1 MKTKAFQVKKSYNS
15 LTLPIIATLAMSS
28 AVANAATTFDLTN
41 LVSDNPSVNAKVTDP
56 NLVNAWGISF
66 SPTSAFWISD
76 NSKGVSTIYNVNP
89 ATNATTKV
97 GLTVT
102 IPGAGSV
109 TGQVFNSNASA
120 ANGNTVGFNGDPFL
134 FVSEDGTVSGWR
146 GALGTTAETFAP
158 ASNAIYKGVAEASV
172 GGHGYLYAANFHS
185 GAIDVIN
192 GDAAA
197 PALSGN
203 FTDPNLPSGYAP
215 FNIQD
220 LNGKLY
226 VTYAQQTPGSGD
238 ETAGPGLGYVSVY
251 DLQGNFLERIASQG
265 SLDAPWGLAIAP
277 SSFGEYAGDLL
288 VGNFGDG
295 TINAFNLITHSF
307 IGQLMGSNGKP
318 LSIDGLWGLSI
329 GNNGGAGSS
338 QTLYFTA
345 GPNGEANGLF
355 GAVSAV
361 PLPPAIWL
369 FGSALVGVRLLGKRL
384 DSEV

>member
-1 MKTKAFQVKKSYNS
+1 MKTKTYPLKKSYTS
-15 LTLPIIATLAMSS
+15 LAIPIIATLVMCSS
-28 AVANAATTFDLTN
+28 AANATTTFDLTN
-41 LVSDNPSVNAKVTDP
+41 LVTDDPSVNSAKITDP

-66 SPTSAFWISD
+66 SSTGAFWISD
-76 NSKGVSTIYNVNP
+76 NAKGVSTIYSVNP
-89 ATNATTKV
+89 ATNATSKV

-109 TGQVFNSNASA
+109 TGQVFN
-120 ANGNTVGFNGDPFL
+120 GNSTAFNGDPFL

-146 GALGTTAETFAP
+146 SALGATAETFAP
-158 ASNAIYKGVAEASV
+158 ASNAIYKGVAEANV
-172 GGHGYLYAANFHS
+172 GGHGYLYAANFAS
-185 GAIDVIN
+185 GAIDVMK

-203 FTDPNLPSGYAP
+203 FADPTLPSGYAP

-226 VTYAQQTPGSGD
+226 VAYAQQTPGSGD
-238 ETAGPGLGYVSVY
+238 ETAGPGLGYVSVF
-251 DLQGNFLERIASQG
+251 DSQGNFLERIASQG

-295 TINAFNLITHSF
+295 TISAFNLITHSF

-318 LSIDGLWGLSI
+318 LSIDGLWGLSV

-361 PLPPAIWL
+361 PLPPALWL
-369 FGSALVGVRLLGKRL
+369 FGSALVGVRLLGKRPN
-384 DSEV
+384 SEV